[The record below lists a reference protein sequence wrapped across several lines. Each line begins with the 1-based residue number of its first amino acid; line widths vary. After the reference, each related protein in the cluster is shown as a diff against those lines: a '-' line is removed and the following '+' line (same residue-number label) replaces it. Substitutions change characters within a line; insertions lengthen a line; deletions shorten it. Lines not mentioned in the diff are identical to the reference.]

1 MRLYDQGSSTPMKL
15 DGKKWMRPNNF
26 LPSRRESAVAKPSNI
41 CIKKHLALPRMTDNP
56 NCGSETSASTAIEI
70 SKVYKHHTIYDSFR
84 FDIDEDQE
92 LSIQS
97 SSTLST
103 HSTLQQMTQDPYS
116 VYGKEFPKPISV
128 ANIGSSESMSRYSR
142 TSVITMTTQGSLT
155 TESGENITRYL
166 SRNDEDGNDLDDDF
180 LTPGLT
186 LTESSEED
194 DSTWMEFPRFFSNNP
209 FHAALDTVCK
219 VSSMDRQSLGTKY
232 PSKSN
237 NKLPRTHDFGTNKHM
252 EPKRYIMD
260 EGNRNYGKYHEM
272 LLDGVRVD
280 EVSKAMEKDEV
291 DPSIISLV
299 LIASKISQD
308 L

>member
-1 MRLYDQGSSTPMKL
+1 MKL

-26 LPSRRESAVAKPSNI
+26 LPSRRESAVTKPSNTRNE
-41 CIKKHLALPRMTDNP
+41 KHSALPRMTDNA

-70 SKVYKHHTIYDSFR
+70 SKVYKHHTIYDNFR

-103 HSTLQQMTQDPYS
+103 HSTLRQVTQDT
-116 VYGKEFPKPISV
+116 YGVHRKEFPKPISV
-128 ANIGSSESMSRYSR
+128 ANIGASESMSRYSR
-142 TSVITMTTQGSLT
+142 TSVFTMTTQGSLA
-155 TESGENITRYL
+155 TESARYL

-194 DSTWMEFPRFFSNNP
+194 DSTWMEFPRFVSNNP
-209 FHAALDTVCK
+209 FYAALDTVCK
-219 VSSMDRQSLGTKY
+219 VSSMDRQSLDS
-232 PSKSN
+232 PCPPKSS
-237 NKLPRTHDFGTNKHM
+237 NKLARTHNFGINKRI
-252 EPKRYIMD
+252 EPNRYIMG
-260 EGNRNYGKYHEM
+260 EGNRNYRKYHEM
-272 LLDGVRVD
+272 LLDGICVD
-280 EVSKAMEKDEV
+280 GVSKAMEIDDV

-299 LIASKISQD
+299 LAASKISHN